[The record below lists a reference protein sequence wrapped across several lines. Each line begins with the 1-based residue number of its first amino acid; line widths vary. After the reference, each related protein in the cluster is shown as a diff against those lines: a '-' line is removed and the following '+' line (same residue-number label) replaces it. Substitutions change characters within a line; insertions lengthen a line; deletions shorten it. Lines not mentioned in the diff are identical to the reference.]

1 MALRL
6 DDKKAIVEEVNSIA
20 SESIS
25 AIAADYRGLTVT
37 EMTSLRQQARNENI
51 YVRVVRNTLARRA
64 VDGTRFDCMK
74 ESLTGPLVLAF
85 AKDDPGA
92 PARLLN
98 GFCKKNENLEVK
110 IIAIDGTLVDA
121 SRLGE
126 IARLPTKDQAI
137 SQLMSVMK
145 APIQKLV
152 GTMAAPQTK
161 LVRTVVAVRDKKQA
175 EA

>member
-6 DDKKAIVEEVNSIA
+6 NDKKAIVEEVNSVA
-20 SESIS
+20 SS
-25 AIAADYRGLTVT
+25 AVSAVAADYRGLTVT
-37 EMTSLRQQARNENI
+37 EMTSLRQEARNTNV

-85 AKDDPGA
+85 AQDDPGA

-98 GFCKKNENLEVK
+98 SFCKKYENLEVK
-110 IIAIDGTLVDA
+110 IIAIDGRLVDA

-126 IARLPTKDQAI
+126 VAALPTKDQAI
-137 SQLMSVMK
+137 AKLMSAMQ
-145 APIQKLV
+145 APIQKFV
-152 GTMAAPQTK
+152 GTLAAPHTK
-161 LVRTVVAVRDKKQA
+161 LVRTVVAVREKKQS